1 MKKKRMEGPFG
12 RKGMKLILRKM
23 KLTVLFSLLLVF
35 SSWGITLSQTVIL
48 SSGLSNIPVRQLIQ
62 EVENQTEYYFLY
74 QDGVYKQDQTVTLS
88 AKETTVESILQEL
101 AEQASVQYR
110 IIDRQIILLPLGVT
124 DLPDELQSMV
134 DQQPKRREISGSVN
148 DVKNLPLP
156 GVAVIVK
163 GTTIGSVTDSQGK
176 FRISIP
182 VDAQTLSL
190 TFVGM
195 KPQEV
200 AIAGKSVFN
209 ITMEEATFGVD
220 EVVVTALGIE
230 KSKKSLAYSTQSVD
244 MDGLTTIKDVSLGNT
259 LSGKIAGVSVTASTG
274 TSGVSGDPR
283 IIIRGDRSI
292 NGNNQPLIVIDGIP
306 SSSTG
311 GGLSGIN
318 PDDVQSMN
326 VLKGPSASALYG
338 SSANNGVI
346 VITTRK
352 GASGQAK
359 VEVNSVTTFDLPYLY
374 PEFQNEYGQGMNG
387 LFLPNSD
394 VSSWGPKM
402 QGQTVTDWTG
412 KETTL
417 DPQPNNVK
425 DFFQVGTNFT
435 NSVSYSA
442 GSEKSTSY
450 FSYSNTTAQGML
462 ADNKMQRHNLNLRL
476 TSEIVRNLNMDFKI
490 TWFRQLVKD
499 KPTTGDDLFSP
510 MHQLIRMPRSIRNA
524 DISDY
529 SYYTAAGDY
538 KQRTWIPGSTN
549 VINPY
554 WSMYGY
560 ENPSTSSNVN
570 SMLSL
575 KYTFTPWLYLQMR
588 GVMSVNNSD
597 WEKKHYWD
605 TQYVNSGK
613 GGYETYFGKSQLLN
627 GDVLLVFD
635 KDLNKDFHV
644 NLNLG
649 AEIRDSQ
656 GRSMNSKTGE
666 LSAENKFALSYAV
679 TLTTTDSESRVQKQ
693 AVYGMGQIAFKN
705 FLYLDVTARND
716 WSSTLPSPYAYF
728 YPSIGLTGIISDM
741 VKLPEVIS
749 FAKVRGSYAEVG
761 NDAGF
766 AQIFQTYGRAANGP
780 AGMVY
785 PSGTKVPVNL
795 IPEKTKSWEAGTE
808 LRFFSNRLALDFTY
822 YHSNTY
828 NQLITITSPST
839 SGFGSGRINCGNIE
853 NKGVE
858 IMVSGTPVKTND
870 LSWDVDLNFASNKNK
885 VIELSKT
892 LTRYQISSPNLS
904 IGETWAIA
912 GQPFGDIYTKGFV
925 RNEAGEVIVDSK
937 GMPKVDSKA
946 NLYLGNFNYDWRGGL
961 TNNIRYKN
969 WNLSFLIDLNY
980 GGVRQSATEA
990 MMMACG
996 TSVESLKGRE
1006 TGIVFDGV
1014 QETVAPDGTK
1024 TYTKNTISIT
1034 AQSYATLVGGR
1045 ISFGAGEPYNR
1056 TATNSR
1062 LRELAIGYTIPM
1074 KSSLIKSLRVSATG
1088 RNLFYIYNG
1097 CGWFDPDLTYDADR
1111 NGQGAE
1117 SAFLPGSRTLG
1128 FNIKMTL

>member
-1 MKKKRMEGPFG
+1 
-12 RKGMKLILRKM
+12 M
-23 KLTVLFSLLLVF
+23 KLTFLLTIICLFQATAVNSQSTVANIHIKNAPLEQFFTEIEQQTSVKFLYKYENIEGKLVSINMENASVDQLLDA
-35 SSWGITLSQTVIL
+35 TLPGN
-48 SSGLSNIPVRQLIQ
+48 GLSYSKMKNNLIVISSAKQ
-62 EVENQTEYYFLY
+62 ERTVTGSIVDEK
-74 QDGVYKQDQTVTLS
+74 GVPLFGVNVIIKGTMKGTTTDSNGKYSLVVPNDQTV
-88 AKETTVESILQEL
+88 LQF
-101 AEQASVQYR
+101 SF
-110 IIDRQIILLPLGVT
+110 
-124 DLPDELQSMV
+124 
-134 DQQPKRREISGSVN
+134 
-148 DVKNLPLP
+148 
-156 GVAVIVK
+156 
-163 GTTIGSVTDSQGK
+163 IGFVMQE
-176 FRISIP
+176 IP
-182 VDAQTLSL
+182 VGERSLINVTLRED
-190 TFVGM
+190 T
-195 KPQEV
+195 K
-200 AIAGKSVFN
+200 AI
-209 ITMEEATFGVD
+209 E

-259 LSGKIAGVSVTASTG
+259 LAGKIAGVSVTASTG

-292 NGNNQPLIVIDGIP
+292 NGNNQPLIVVDGIP
-306 SSSTG
+306 SASTG
-311 GGLSGIN
+311 GGLSSIN

-326 VLKGPSASALYG
+326 VLKGPAASALYG

-352 GASGQAK
+352 GVSGQAK

-374 PEFQNEYGQGMNG
+374 PELQNEYGQGMDG
-387 LFLPNSD
+387 LFLPNTD
-394 VSSWGPKM
+394 VYSWGPKM

-412 KETTL
+412 KQTTL

-425 DFFQVGTNFT
+425 DFFQIGSNYT
-435 NSVSYSA
+435 NSVAYSA
-442 GSEKSTSY
+442 GNEKSTAY

-462 ADNKMQRHNLNLRL
+462 ADNKMQRHNFNLRL
-476 TSEIVRNLNMDFKI
+476 TSEIVKNLNMDFKI

-510 MHQLIRMPRSIRNA
+510 MHQLIRMPRSLRDS
-524 DISDY
+524 DISEY
-529 SYYTAAGDY
+529 SYYTANGDY
-538 KQRTWIPGSTN
+538 KQRTWIPASTN

-554 WSMYGY
+554 WSSYGY
-560 ENPSTSSNVN
+560 ENPSTSNGVS

-575 KYTFTPWLYLQMR
+575 KYNFTSWLYLQLR
-588 GVMSVNNSD
+588 GVMSASSND
-597 WEKKHYWD
+597 WEKKTYWD

-613 GGYETYFGKSQLLN
+613 GSYETYFGRSQLLN
-627 GDVLLVFD
+627 GDFLLVFN
-635 KDLNKDFHV
+635 KEINKDFHV
-644 NLNLG
+644 NVNLG
-649 AEIRDSQ
+649 AEIKDSQ
-656 GRSMNSKTGE
+656 ARSMESKTGE
-666 LSAENKFALSYAV
+666 LSAENKFALSYGV
-679 TLTTTDSESRVQKQ
+679 TLTTTDAESRVQKQ
-693 AVYGMGQIAFKN
+693 AVYGMAQVAFRN
-705 FLYLDVTARND
+705 YLYLDVTARND
-716 WSSTLPSPYAYF
+716 WSSTLPAPYDYF

-741 VKLPEVIS
+741 VKLPDEIS
-749 FAKVRGSYAEVG
+749 FVKVRGSYAEVG

-766 AQIFQTYGRAANGP
+766 AQIFQTYSRAANGP

-795 IPEKTKSWEAGTE
+795 IPEKTKSWEAGAE
-808 LRFFSNRLALDFTY
+808 LRFFGNRLGIDFTY
-822 YHSNTY
+822 YKSNTY

-858 IMVSGTPVKTND
+858 IMISGTPIKTPD
-870 LSWDVDLNFASNKNK
+870 LTWNVDLNFASNKNE

-892 LTRYQISSPNLS
+892 VSRYQISSPNLS

-925 RNEAGEVIVDSK
+925 RNDAGQVIVDSK

-946 NLYLGNFNYDWRGGL
+946 NLYLGNFNYDWRSGI
-961 TNNIRYKN
+961 TNNIKYKN

-996 TSVESLKGRE
+996 TSKESLEGRE

-1014 QETVAPDGTK
+1014 QETVAADGTK
-1024 TYTKNTISIT
+1024 TYTKNTINIT
-1034 AQSYATLVGGR
+1034 AQSYAMLVGGR

-1056 TATNSR
+1056 EATNSR
-1062 LRELAIGYTIPM
+1062 LRELAIGYTFPM
-1074 KSSLIKSLRVSATG
+1074 RSSLIKSLRVSATG

-1097 CGWFDPDLTYDADR
+1097 CGWFDPDVTYDVDR

-1117 SAFLPGSRTLG
+1117 SAFLPGARTLG
-1128 FNIKMTL
+1128 FNIKLTL

>member
-1 MKKKRMEGPFG
+1 MKKKRMDDPFV
-12 RKGMKLILRKM
+12 RKGLKQILRKM
-23 KLTVLFSLLLVF
+23 KLTMLFTFFLVLT
-35 SSWGITLSQTVIL
+35 SWGTTLSQTVKL
-48 SSGLSNIPVRQLIQ
+48 SFELRDVPVQQLIK
-62 EVENQTEYYFLY
+62 EIEDQTEFYFLY
-74 QDGVYKQDQTVTLS
+74 QDDVFGNDQTVTIL
-88 AKETTVESILQEL
+88 AKETSVESILQQM
-101 AEQASVQYR
+101 AEQASVQFR
-110 IIDRQIILLPLGVT
+110 IIDRQIVLLPPGVT
-124 DLPDELQSMV
+124 DLPEEVVNLIE
-134 DQQPKRREISGSVN
+134 QQPQRRDVSGVITDN
-148 DVKNLPLP
+148 KNLPLP
-156 GVAVIVK
+156 GVAIIVK
-163 GTTIGSVTDSQGK
+163 GTTIGTVTDSQGK
-176 FRISIP
+176 FRLSIP
-182 VDAQTLSL
+182 SDAQTLSV

-195 KPQEV
+195 KPQELT
-200 AIAGKSVFN
+200 IAGKSVFS
-209 ITMEEATFGVD
+209 ITMEETTFGVD

-326 VLKGPSASALYG
+326 ILKGPSASALYG

-352 GASGQAK
+352 GTSGQAK

-394 VSSWGPKM
+394 VYSWGPKM

-425 DFFQVGTNFT
+425 DFFQTGTNFT

-442 GSEKSTSY
+442 GNEKSTSY

-462 ADNKMQRHNLNLRL
+462 ADNKMQRHNLNMRL
-476 TSEIVRNLNMDFKI
+476 TSEILKNLNVDFKI

-538 KQRTWIPGSTN
+538 KQRTWIPASTN

-560 ENPSTSSNVN
+560 ENPSTSNNVS

-575 KYTFTPWLYLQMR
+575 KYNFASWLYLQLR
-588 GVMSVNNSD
+588 GVMSASTGD
-597 WEKKHYWD
+597 WEKMHYWD
-605 TQYVNSGK
+605 TQYINSGK
-613 GGYETYFGKSQLLN
+613 GGYETYFGRSQLMN
-627 GDVLLVFD
+627 GDLLLVFD
-635 KDLNKDFHV
+635 KEINKDFRV
-644 NLNLG
+644 NVNLG

-656 GRSMNSKTGE
+656 GRSMTSKTGE
-666 LSAENKFALSYAV
+666 LSAENKFALSYGV
-679 TLTTTDSESRVQKQ
+679 TLTTTDAESRVQKQ
-693 AVYGMGQIAFKN
+693 AVYGMAQIAFKN
-705 FLYLDVTARND
+705 YLYLDVTARND
-716 WSSTLPSPYAYF
+716 WSSTLPAPYAYF
-728 YPSIGLTGIISDM
+728 YPSYGLTGIISDM
-741 VKLPEVIS
+741 VKLPDEIS
-749 FAKVRGSYAEVG
+749 FVKVRGSYAEVG

-766 AQIFQTYGRAANGP
+766 AQIFQTYSRAANGP

-808 LRFFSNRLALDFTY
+808 LRFFENRLAVDFTY

-858 IMVSGTPVKTND
+858 IMVSGTPVKTHD
-870 LSWDVDLNFASNKNK
+870 ITWDVDLNFASNKNK

-892 LTRYQISSPNLS
+892 LSRYQISSPNLS
-904 IGETWAIA
+904 IGETWAIV
-912 GQPFGDIYTKGFV
+912 GQPYGDIYTKGFV
-925 RNEAGEVIVDSK
+925 RNEAGDVIVDSK

-961 TNNIRYKN
+961 TNNIKYKN

-996 TSVESLKGRE
+996 TSMESLEGRE
-1006 TGIVFDGV
+1006 TGIIFDGV
-1014 QETVAPDGTK
+1014 QETVAGDGTK
-1024 TYTKNTISIT
+1024 TYTENTINIS
-1034 AQSYATLVGGR
+1034 AQSYAMLVGGR

-1062 LRELAIGYTIPM
+1062 LRELAIGYTIPI

-1097 CGWFDPDLTYDADR
+1097 CGWFDPDLTYDVDR